1 MRTSLLLV
9 LCTLL
14 VAASAVAQIPMP
26 VQVIPIAG
34 KTKGGQGTDW
44 VTDLSI
50 ANIGTRSGTIGIHY
64 FPANTGN
71 TFNGTFSKTMAL
83 AGGRSLYVKDVVAS
97 WFPQFGTATSGFL
110 VIADITTPANC
121 QLEDPPQLSL
131 ISTSRTYNNADPR
144 KTYGQTVPEAL
155 FRLNFTSQPSVIP
168 GVVHQP
174 GTVPGFRSNVGVVNL
189 STQPISVRV
198 TAFRTDGTNAGSG
211 VKAVEPLTVRQWSLS
226 DFGIQTL
233 AAGRVEFKLESG
245 IVVDP
250 CSQAE
255 EPPACMDRCETG
267 CGDKYGFSRSAAFIA
282 WASKVDN
289 GSGDAEFMLP
299 AIDWFQYNSTC
310 ESSGTSPIVKML
322 QRFGFGPPPSLTIR
336 KVPRRR

>member
-1 MRTSLLLV
+1 MKGSLFLV

-14 VAASAVAQIPMP
+14 VATSVVAQIPMP

-50 ANIGTRSGTIGIHY
+50 ANIGTRSGTIGVHY
-64 FPANTGN
+64 FPANTAN
-71 TFNGTFSKTMAL
+71 TFNGTFAKTFAL
-83 AGGRSLYVKDVVAS
+83 ASGRSLYVKDVVGS
-97 WFPQFGTATSGFL
+97 WFPQFGTSTSGFL

-121 QLEDPPQLSL
+121 HLEDPPQLSL

-155 FRLNFTSQPSVIP
+155 YRFNFTRQPSVIP
-168 GVVHQP
+168 GIVHQP
-174 GTVPGFRSNVGVVNL
+174 GAVPGFRTNVGVVNL
-189 STQPISVRV
+189 STVPISVRV
-198 TAFRTDGTNAGSG
+198 TAFNTNGANAGSA
-211 VKAVEPLTVRQWSLS
+211 VKPIPPLTVIQWSLS
-226 DFGIQTL
+226 DFGIPSL

-250 CSQAE
+250 CSQADE
-255 EPPACMDRCETG
+255 APACLNRCETG
-267 CGDKYGFSRSAAFIA
+267 CGDKYGFSRSAAFIG

-299 AIDWFQYNSTC
+299 AMDWFQYNSDC
-310 ESSGTSPIVKML
+310 EDSGTSPIVKML

-336 KVPRRR
+336 KVPQRQ

>member
-1 MRTSLLLV
+1 MKRSLLLV
-9 LCTLL
+9 LCALL
-14 VAASAVAQIPMP
+14 VSASVAAQIPMP

-44 VTDLSI
+44 VTDLSV
-50 ANIGTRSGTIGIHY
+50 ANIGTRSGTIGVHY
-64 FPANTGN
+64 FPSNAGN
-71 TFNGTFSKTMAL
+71 TFNGTFAKTMAL
-83 AGGRSLYVKDVVAS
+83 AAGRSLYVKDVVGT

-121 QLEDPPQLSL
+121 HLEEPPELSL

-155 FRLNFTSQPSVIP
+155 FRLNFTAQPSVIT

-174 GTVPGFRSNVGVVNL
+174 GAIPGFRTNVGVVNL
-189 STQPISVRV
+189 STTPISVRV
-198 TAFRTDGTNAGSG
+198 TGFNTNNASAGS
-211 VKAVEPLTVRQWSLS
+211 AVQTVGPLTVRQWSLS
-226 DFGIQTL
+226 DFGIATL
-233 AAGRVEFKLESG
+233 PAGRIEVKLESG

-250 CSQAE
+250 CSQADD
-255 EPPACMDRCETG
+255 PPACMDRCETG
-267 CGDKYGFSRSAAFIA
+267 CGEKYGFSRSAAFIA

-299 AIDWFQYNSTC
+299 AFDWFRYNSTC
-310 ESSGTSPIVKML
+310 EDSGTSPIVKML

-336 KVPRRR
+336 KVPQRK